1 MLLSLHGSV
10 TANRA
15 PWPDVID
22 MAGKTGFS
30 AVDVNLLAAAQEGAE
45 RTKSRLQAAGVK
57 AGVVNLPVE
66 FRKDEATFEA
76 DLKRLEPVASLSIA
90 LDCPRF
96 ATWILPSAEIPAKEQ
111 RALLKKRLSAV
122 ARVIEGVHG
131 RLGLEFVSPVHLR
144 KRFPYEFIW
153 RMNDMLAF
161 ARECGPNCGLLLDSW
176 HWHHA
181 GATVDDILRAGN
193 AGIVHV
199 HLNDAKA
206 QPPEEV
212 LDGERLMPGEG
223 VINLNGFL
231 QALAKIKYEGAVS
244 VEVFGRGLKDMK
256 PEEGAALAAKT
267 GREAFAK
274 AGVKI

>member
-1 MLLSLHGSV
+1 
-10 TANRA
+10 
-15 PWPDVID
+15 
-22 MAGKTGFS
+22 
-30 AVDVNLLAAAQEGAE
+30 
-45 RTKSRLQAAGVK
+45 
-57 AGVVNLPVE
+57 
-66 FRKDEATFEA
+66 
-76 DLKRLEPVASLSIA
+76 
-90 LDCPRF
+90 
-96 ATWILPSAEIPAKEQ
+96 
-111 RALLKKRLSAV
+111 
-122 ARVIEGVHG
+122 
-131 RLGLEFVSPVHLR
+131 
-144 KRFPYEFIW
+144 
-153 RMNDMLAF
+153 
-161 ARECGPNCGLLLDSW
+161 
-176 HWHHA
+176 
-181 GATVDDILRAGN
+181 VDDILRAGN